1 MTALNDNT
9 RVASVAVAVGL
20 ALGVTVAVLVA
31 VKVCVGVDVIVGKAV
46 IVGRADGVS
55 EGSTIKVGKSSAE
68 SSPNNGTERKAA
80 MPHTT
85 THAISKTHSIRRR
98 IVTSSPAPRSQ
109 SSKSGE
115 VDY

>member
-1 MTALNDNT
+1 M
-9 RVASVAVAVGL
+9 
-20 ALGVTVAVLVA
+20 VA
-31 VKVCVGVDVIVGKAV
+31 VKVCVGVDVIVGKGVAV
-46 IVGRADGVS
+46 GGADGVS

-68 SSPNNGTERKAA
+68 SSVSNGTERKAA

-85 THAISKTHSIRRR
+85 THAVSNVHSIRRR
-98 IVTSSPAPRSQ
+98 IVTSSAAPPSE